1 MKSKVLVGIVFLLI
15 SCLPDDDFISPDE
28 QLKKDVKAIDNYLAD
43 NGINAIKDATG
54 IRIQL
59 IQLGTDG
66 LPPNNGNNIVVNYT
80 GRLFSNGVIFDDGTV
95 AGKLPDYISGW
106 QIGLSMLPEGSVA
119 KLYIPSGYAYGN
131 TGSGSI
137 PANSIL
143 VFDVELESVTPT
155 TSQINR
161 LATDTVAIDDYI
173 TEQAIA
179 NVVKHESGIRYV
191 ITQEGA
197 GATPSSIYSQVKV
210 DYVGK
215 LLEDGTTFF
224 TQIVEPTSDFSS
236 RIVNF
241 PQGLLIGLQLLK
253 QGDKA
258 TFYVPSGLAF
268 GPEGVR
274 SNTTGEVVIPP
285 NANIIFEIELLDVIE

>member
-1 MKSKVLVGIVFLLI
+1 MLA
-15 SCLPDDDFISPDE
+15 SCLDNDFVSLDE
-28 QLKKDVKAIDNYLAD
+28 QLKKDVKAIDNYLAE
-43 NGINAIKDATG
+43 NGIDAIKDATG
-54 IRIQL
+54 IRIQI
-59 IQLGTDG
+59 IQLGTAG
-66 LPPNNGNNIVVNYT
+66 LPPNSGNNIVVNYT
-80 GRLFSNGVIFDDGTV
+80 GRLFSNGNIFDDGTV
-95 AGKLPDYISGW
+95 TGKLPDYIIGW

-119 KLYIPSGYAYGN
+119 KLYIPSGYAYGSSG
-131 TGSGSI
+131 TGSI

-155 TSQINR
+155 SSQITR
-161 LATDTVAIDDYI
+161 LETDTVAIDDYI
-173 TEQAIA
+173 TQQAIA

-197 GATPSSIYSQVKV
+197 GITPSSIYSQVKV

-215 LLEDGTTFF
+215 LLEDGTTFLN
-224 TQIVEPTSDFSS
+224 QLVEPTSDFSS
-236 RIVNF
+236 RLVNF
-241 PQGLLIGLQLLK
+241 PQGLLIGLQLMK

-268 GPEGVR
+268 GPQGVR
-274 SNTTGEVVIPP
+274 NNNTGEVVIPP